1 MGRRPPYP
9 SDTKYALSSSFPG
22 SRTTP
27 AAFSPIFF
35 STACEAVFPGVV
47 MATMRPRRRWRR
59 ANRAK
64 PTRHSIHLLH
74 LIPRSRTG

>member
-1 MGRRPPYP
+1 MIDEGRKVIRKSDAPYP

-27 AAFSPIFF
+27 AGFSPIFF
-35 STACEAVFPGVV
+35 STAWDAMFPGVV

-59 ANRAK
+59 AWSRPARAA
-64 PTRHSIHLLH
+64 SEA
-74 LIPRSRTG
+74 